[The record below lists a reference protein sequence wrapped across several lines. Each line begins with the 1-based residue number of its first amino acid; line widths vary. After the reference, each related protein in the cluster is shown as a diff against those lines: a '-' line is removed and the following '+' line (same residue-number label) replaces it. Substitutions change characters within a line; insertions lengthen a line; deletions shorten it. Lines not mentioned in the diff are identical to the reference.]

1 MTTVYD
7 VARVAG
13 VSTATVSRV
22 MRGSDLV
29 SRDTR
34 DRVLAV
40 IETLD
45 FVPDATAQGLTR
57 RRKDIIGLVAL
68 DRGAEEIDIESAS
81 RVFTDHIVHAA
92 EAAVREAGSSLLLTF
107 GRRDAQ
113 LERRVRALSGKVDG
127 MLIAE
132 EIMPRDRLLALARRI
147 PVVIIAGSR
156 HETGIDVVLGDNAA
170 GMAELAGHLIRHHRF
185 RRLGLVAGPPDAPD
199 AVERRAA
206 FEQTVLAAEGC
217 VLDPL
222 IVGDFSEE
230 SGIAAAT
237 VMLRRPAL
245 PDAVACAND
254 QMAIGVMRGFGR
266 AGVRVPGDVAVTGYD
281 DIYAAQ
287 IVEPQLT
294 TVSQPLGEL
303 GTRAARRLL
312 ELVAGGGT
320 EPRAEVLPTRLVTR
334 SSCGCPPMTFPA
346 KLIPHRR
353 EEPPA

>member
-22 MRGSDLV
+22 IRGSDLV
-29 SRDTR
+29 SPNTR

-40 IETLD
+40 VETLD

-113 LERRVRALSGKVDG
+113 LERRVRSLSGKVDG

-132 EIMPRDRLLALARRI
+132 EIMPRDKLRALARRI

-156 HETGIDVVLGDNAA
+156 HETGIDVVLGDNTA
-170 GMAELAGHLIRHHRF
+170 GMTELAGHLIRHHRY

-206 FEQTVLAAEGC
+206 LEQAVLAAEGC
-217 VLDPL
+217 VLEQV
-222 IVGDFSEE
+222 IAGDFSEE
-230 SGIAAAT
+230 SGIAAAAG
-237 VMLRRPAL
+237 MLRNQTL
-245 PDAVACAND
+245 PDAVACVND
-254 QMAIGVMRGFGR
+254 QMAIGVLREFAR
-266 AGVRVPGDVAVTGYD
+266 AGVRVPDDVAVTGYD
-281 DIYAAQ
+281 DIYAAR
-287 IVEPQLT
+287 IVDPRLT

-312 ELVAGGGT
+312 ELVEDHRT
-320 EPRAEVLPTRLVTR
+320 EPRTEVLPTRLVTR
-334 SSCGCPPMTFPA
+334 VSCGCPPAAVPA
-346 KLIPHRR
+346 GSLR
-353 EEPPA
+353 